1 MESASVKRHSYFSP
15 LFTYLI
21 PFQGVRRRRVTCIR
35 KSDHMVVS
43 DQRCELVPTVPDV
56 FEECNTEC
64 ELR

>member
-1 MESASVKRHSYFSP
+1 M
-15 LFTYLI
+15 
-21 PFQGVRRRRVTCIR
+21 TCVR
-35 KSDHMVVS
+35 KSDHVVVS